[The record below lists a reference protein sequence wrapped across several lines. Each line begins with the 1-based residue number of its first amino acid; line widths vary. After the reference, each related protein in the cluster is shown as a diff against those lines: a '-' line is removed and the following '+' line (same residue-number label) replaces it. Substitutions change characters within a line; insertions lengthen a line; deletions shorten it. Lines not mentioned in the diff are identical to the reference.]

1 MHLPIG
7 TLLQGGRYEI
17 LRFISSGG
25 FGCTYEARDTKF
37 KSRVKSVAIKE
48 FFVNDLCNRDIQTNR
63 VVVGTLSKKGLY
75 EKLRKKF
82 LDEADALFEF
92 EHPNIVRV
100 TDTFEE
106 NNTAYYV
113 MEYINGS
120 SLAKVVEKN
129 GALSEREALDYIRQV
144 ADALAYVHSCNR
156 LHLDVKPQNI
166 MIDHN
171 GKAVLI
177 DFGVSKQYDE
187 VSGEN
192 TSTLIGFTPGYA
204 PIEQSGSTLIKFD
217 EACDIY
223 ALGATL
229 YKVLTGVTP
238 AAATLRA
245 GDKSFKELNFPSAL
259 SLPTRNAI
267 DKAMQISRNDRPQCI
282 AEFLALLSDN
292 SALVA
297 EDITV
302 EDEVPHDG
310 KTTPENYDSGET
322 TIYFG
327 RFIPD
332 ESTAKVSTFV
342 TDEKIKWLD
351 FVQFCDN
358 NKLSFKRRKVLSYF
372 KDISGLIYVL
382 TIIMLMSNFMCIIY
396 DEGSRGVLM
405 GLWCVICK
413 VLGIAEYIGSNYE
426 YDGIGITTLVFLGF
440 SVLLVPFMYCTDT
453 RQFLDIQDTASPF
466 KITRSKKGLLGITKW
481 RKKRSSLLL
490 DMKYDNIWA
499 VNYDTFIC
507 GRGGLYG
514 VYNATKKEMLVPV
527 EHESIKVDGDRILA
541 TKGYNVSVYTDRD
554 GVVE

>member
-144 ADALAYVHSCNR
+144 ADALSYVHSCNR

-310 KTTPENYDSGET
+310 KTTPGNYDSGET

-342 TDEKIKWLD
+342 ADEKIKWLD

-358 NKLSFKRRKVLSYF
+358 NKLSFKIRKVLSYF
-372 KDISGLIYVL
+372 KDISVLIYGL
-382 TIIMLMSNFMCIIY
+382 TILMLMSNFMCAID
-396 DEGSRGVLM
+396 DEGSRDFLM
-405 GLWCVICK
+405 GLWCAICK

-426 YDGIGITTLVFLGF
+426 YDGIGITTLVFLGI
-440 SVLLVPFMYCTDT
+440 SVLLVPFLYCTDT

-490 DMKYDNIWA
+490 NMEYDNIWA

-507 GRGGLYG
+507 GQGGLYG
-514 VYNATKKEMLVPV
+514 VYNATKKEMIVPV